1 MTNVLDQPVPR
12 DVIAQILPES
22 YALQTTIDELGE
34 GRKMGCLRHVK
45 RAEVDIYEAMLT
57 ECRYKFTTLL
67 SEDEDDVYILFFT
80 NPEDDDVREALLLE
94 QRELGMME
102 PPLSINEHLKL
113 ATAYGVPEELQEQFK
128 SRVLLA
134 LGEQSEEPSEKQGDI
149 GTEIERMNASVNLQD
164 RQEFDRELEGALET
178 IDPELIA
185 DAVRK
190 LPPEEQ
196 EALRDRLSSMFV
208 FDGSD
213 EEDDYMLDYGDETFP
228 STAMFDD

>member
-1 MTNVLDQPVPR
+1 MTDILDRPVPR

-22 YALQTTIDELGE
+22 YAPQTTIDELGE
-34 GRKMGCLRHVK
+34 GRKVGCIRHIK
-45 RAEVDIYEAMLT
+45 RAEVSIFEAMLV
-57 ECRYKFTTLL
+57 ECKYKFTTLL
-67 SEDEDDVYILFFT
+67 SEEEDDVYILFFT

-134 LGEQSEEPSEKQGDI
+134 L
-149 GTEIERMNASVNLQD
+149 
-164 RQEFDRELEGALET
+164 RELGEELGDGVAGEELACPKCGSRT
-178 IDPELIA
+178 IDHVGGQEEMCRDCTFCAQTDAFRLAASDDA
-185 DAVRK
+185 DTVY
-190 LPPEEQ
+190 
-196 EALRDRLSSMFV
+196 D
-208 FDGSD
+208 D
-213 EEDDYMLDYGDETFP
+213 EGEDYIHYYGDETFP